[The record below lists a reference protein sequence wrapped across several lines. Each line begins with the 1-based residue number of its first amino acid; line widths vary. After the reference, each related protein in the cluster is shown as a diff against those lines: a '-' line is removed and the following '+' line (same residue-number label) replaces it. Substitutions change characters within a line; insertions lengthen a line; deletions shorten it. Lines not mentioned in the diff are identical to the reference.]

1 MPSVEPPGPGVGEST
16 KDSPAVAFEREGL
29 LDGLAGHQRAERAS
43 LLQELLDSGVPVGE
57 LRRHVAQGTLIFLM
71 ARPVIAGTERYTA
84 AEVAE
89 LAGVQVGFLLAAR
102 RAMGLQVPGPDERS
116 YIDADIEAV
125 RTAALAREAGISEEE
140 MLEVIRTLG
149 QGLSR
154 SSEAMRALAL
164 RLVLEPGIGER
175 TLAQRY
181 AEAAADLGPLV
192 SPLVVSL
199 LTVHLHEVTQSEGL
213 TAEDRS
219 AGRLAGSSE
228 VTVCFVDLVG
238 FTRLGQLLSPYELSS
253 LALRLEELASEVC
266 DPPVRLV
273 KTIGDAAM
281 MSSAEPAPL
290 IDAALAL
297 IALAEA
303 QGEHFPALRG
313 GLAIGPALSRAGD
326 WFGAPVNL
334 ASRITQIA
342 RPGSVLTE
350 AELRARVRDS
360 HRFSYAGEHRLHG
373 VREPVALYRA
383 RRSVESRR

>member
-1 MPSVEPPGPGVGEST
+1 MPAVEPPDGGAST
-16 KDSPAVAFEREGL
+16 DRPPAVDFEREGL
-29 LDGLAGHQRAERAS
+29 LDGLAGHERAERAG
-43 LLQELLDSGVPVGE
+43 LLQELFDSGVPMEE
-57 LRRHVAQGTLIFLM
+57 LRRHVAQGTLIFLT
-71 ARPVIAGTERYTA
+71 ARPVISGTERFTA
-84 AEVAE
+84 AEVAG
-89 LAGVQVGFLLAAR
+89 LAGVDVGFLLAAR
-102 RAMGLQVPGPDERS
+102 RAMGLPVPGPDERS
-116 YIDADIEAV
+116 YIAADIEAV

-140 MLEVIRTLG
+140 MLEVIRTVG

-154 SSEAMRALAL
+154 SAEAMRALAL

-181 AEAAADLGPLV
+181 ADAAADLGPLV
-192 SPLVVSL
+192 SPLIVSL
-199 LTVHLHEVTQSEGL
+199 LTVHLLEVTESEGL
-213 TAEDRS
+213 SGADRS

-238 FTRLGQLLSPYELSS
+238 FTRLGQLLSPHELSR
-253 LALRLEELASEVC
+253 LALRLEELVSEVSE
-266 DPPVRLV
+266 PPVRLV

-281 MSSAEPAPL
+281 MSSPEPAPL

-297 IALAEA
+297 IDLAEA
-303 QGEHFPALRG
+303 QGEDFPALRAG
-313 GLAIGPALSRAGD
+313 VAAGPALSRAGD

-350 AELRARVRDS
+350 GQVRAAARDS

-373 VREPVALYRA
+373 VHEPVALYRV
-383 RRSVESRR
+383 RRSVDNGP